1 MRVSEV
7 VHLSGELPADV
18 ATLQRLLLER
28 EVLLAERERA
38 LGENKLVIDRLSS
51 RVQDL
56 EHNVEIF
63 RRMLFAPSSERRKPS
78 GPVDATSGQG
88 HLFLVEILEEA
99 ERVADEAGA
108 CGAVELAPAAQTAT
122 TQATRKP
129 GQRKPFPEHLHRVR
143 TSYEL
148 PEDQRICSCGKPMPA
163 IGEEVSKRLE
173 RVEFCVVHEI
183 ARAKYACRVCEV
195 GVLTAPGPAQP
206 IQKGLLGPGM
216 LAGVIVERFGHHM
229 PYNRLE
235 KKYAAEGVEL
245 SRAVLSES
253 MGRIGDL
260 LEPVWKVLGEE
271 ALAGDV
277 LWTDDT
283 PTLML
288 RSAGDKTRQGRF
300 WIHRDEESRCYFTFS
315 ESRSAKEPQ
324 RVLAGFRGWM
334 HADGYKGYGKLFVPD
349 GATHVGCWAHARRY
363 FVKSLSTNKKLAEEA
378 LVLIAELYR
387 IDGQLENLEPQ
398 ARSRERRRRMRIPLK
413 RLRSWLA
420 LTETKVLPKSPL
432 GRAVRYA
439 LGHWRSLTRFPL
451 DGRLRLDNNL
461 AENALR
467 PIALGRKNWLF
478 VGNER
483 GGKTAAVLMS
493 LHATAKAI
501 GLDTRAYLRDV
512 ILRMAAAPEAQRE
525 ALAADLTPHRWRETF
540 ASAVQDHQLAIL
552 ERLLAQWQPDR
563 RA

>member
-1 MRVSEV
+1 MRVSDV
-7 VHLSGELPADV
+7 VRPIGELPADV
-18 ATLQRLLLER
+18 ATLQRLLM
-28 EVLLAERERA
+28 ERERA
-38 LGENKLVIDRLSS
+38 IELLTH

-56 EHNVEIF
+56 EHNMEVF
-63 RRMLFAPSSERRKPS
+63 RRMLFAPSSERRRPT
-78 GPVDATSGQG
+78 GEVAAPHGQG
-88 HLFLVEILEEA
+88 HLFLVELVEEA
-99 ERVADEAGA
+99 ERLADEAGVV
-108 CGAVELAPAAQTAT
+108 GAVELAPAAQVRAE
-122 TQATRKP
+122 AGTRNP
-129 GQRKPFPEHLHRVR
+129 GHRKPFPEHLHRVR
-143 TSYEL
+143 TRYEL
-148 PEDQRICSCGKPMPA
+148 PEDQRMCSCGKPMPA
-163 IGEEVSKRLE
+163 IGEELSKRLE

-183 ARAKYACRVCEV
+183 ARVKYACRVCEA
-195 GVLTAPGPAQP
+195 GVLTSPGPAQP
-206 IQKGLLGPGM
+206 IPKGILGAGM
-216 LAGVIVERFGHHM
+216 LAGVVVERFGHHM

-260 LEPVWKVLGEE
+260 LEPIWTALGRET
-271 ALAGDV
+271 LAGDV

-288 RSAGDKTRQGRF
+288 RSAGDKPRQGRF
-300 WIHRDEESRCYFTFS
+300 WIHRDPESRCYFTFS
-315 ESRSAKEPQ
+315 ESRSAEEPQ
-324 RVLAGFRGWM
+324 RVLADFRGWM
-334 HADGYKGYGKLFVPD
+334 HADGYKGYGKLFVPE

-363 FVKSLSTNKKLAEEA
+363 FVKALVTNKKLAEEA
-378 LVLIAELYR
+378 LALIGDLYR

-398 ARSRERRRRMRIPLK
+398 VRSRERRRRMRIPLK
-413 RLRSWLA
+413 QLRSWLA
-420 LTETKVLPKSPL
+420 LTEARVLPKSPL

-483 GGKTAAVLMS
+483 GGRTAAVLMS

-512 ILRMAAAPEAQRE
+512 ILRMAAAPDAQRQV
-525 ALAADLTPHRWRETF
+525 LARDLTPHRWRDTL
-540 ASAVQDHQLAIL
+540 ANGVQDHQLAIL
-552 ERLLAQWQPDR
+552 ERLLAQWQPTR
-563 RA
+563 SA